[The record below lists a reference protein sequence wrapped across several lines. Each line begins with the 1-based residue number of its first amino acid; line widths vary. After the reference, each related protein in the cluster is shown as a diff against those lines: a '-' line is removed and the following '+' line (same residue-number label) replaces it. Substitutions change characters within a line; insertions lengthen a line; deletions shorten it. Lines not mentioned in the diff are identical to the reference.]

1 MNLSDIKPS
10 ITLLSD
16 EESFDLI
23 RRTRFLRRQRP
34 EKKKS
39 TKKPKS
45 KGQTINIAKPKVTT
59 KQAIKKMTKEQR
71 LKLIA
76 ELKGMD

>member
-39 TKKPKS
+39 TKKPK
-45 KGQTINIAKPKVTT
+45 GQTINIAKPKVTT